1 MRCPYCDHDN
11 SRVTDSRDASDGIKR
26 RRECARCG
34 LRFTT
39 VERPFSAAQLVVKR
53 DGRREEF
60 DREKVRR
67 GIVISCGKLPVS
79 SQAID
84 RLVDEVVRQIGAVGK
99 AEVPGTM
106 IGQLVMEGL
115 KDLDHVAYVRFA
127 SVYRNFKDV
136 ESFAQEVEA
145 LQRDPD
151 PNTAAAL
158 EAQLSLPMAGGESR
172 EKSTKRPKK
181 PSWRL
186 VETRPRRLVNSSLR
200 RVNGACTSPTLN
212 PVDTPEKEHCRG

>member
-39 VERPFSAAQLVVKR
+39 VERPFTAAQLVVKR

-106 IGQLVMEGL
+106 VGQLVMEGL

-136 ESFAQEVEA
+136 ESFALEVEA

-151 PNTAAAL
+151 PHVDAAL
-158 EAQLSLPMAGGESR
+158 SAQLSLPMAGGETPGKTAR
-172 EKSTKRPKK
+172 RPKK
-181 PSWRL
+181 
-186 VETRPRRLVNSSLR
+186 
-200 RVNGACTSPTLN
+200 N
-212 PVDTPEKEHCRG
+212 PAEG

>member
-39 VERPFSAAQLVVKR
+39 VERPFTAAQLVVKR

-60 DREKVRR
+60 DREKVRN
-67 GIVISCGKLPVS
+67 GILTACTKRPVS

-84 RLVDEVVRQIGAVGK
+84 RLVDDVERQIGGLGK
-99 AEVPGTM
+99 AEVPGTV

-115 KDLDHVAYVRFA
+115 KSLDHVAYVRFA

-145 LQRDPD
+145 LQRDPEPHVD
-151 PNTAAAL
+151 AAL
-158 EAQLSLPMAGGESR
+158 AAQLSLPMASSETP
-172 EKSTKRPKK
+172 EKTVKRPKK
-181 PSWRL
+181 P
-186 VETRPRRLVNSSLR
+186 PA
-200 RVNGACTSPTLN
+200 G
-212 PVDTPEKEHCRG
+212 G

>member
-1 MRCPYCDHDN
+1 MKETRHRMRCPYCDHDD

-39 VERPFSAAQLVVKR
+39 VERPFTAAQLVVKR

-60 DREKVRR
+60 DREKIRSGVL
-67 GIVISCGKLPVS
+67 ISCAKLPVS

-84 RLVDEVVRQIGAVGK
+84 RLVDDVERQIVTLGK

-115 KDLDHVAYVRFA
+115 KALNHVAYVRFA
-127 SVYRNFKDV
+127 SVYRNFTDL

-158 EAQLSLPMAGGESR
+158 AAQLSLPMAGGETP
-172 EKSTKRPKK
+172 EKTVRRPKK
-181 PSWRL
+181 PAA
-186 VETRPRRLVNSSLR
+186 
-200 RVNGACTSPTLN
+200 G
-212 PVDTPEKEHCRG
+212 G

>member
-39 VERPFSAAQLVVKR
+39 VERPYTAAQLVVKR

-60 DREKVRR
+60 DREKVRN
-67 GIVISCGKLPVS
+67 GILTACTKRPVS

-84 RLVDEVVRQIGAVGK
+84 RLVDDVERQIGGLGK
-99 AEVPGTM
+99 AEVPGTV
-106 IGQLVMEGL
+106 IGQLVMEAL
-115 KDLDHVAYVRFA
+115 KALDHVAYVRFA
-127 SVYRNFKDV
+127 SVYRNFADL

-145 LQRDPD
+145 LQRDPEPHVD
-151 PNTAAAL
+151 AAL
-158 EAQLSLPMAGGESR
+158 AAQLSLPMASSETP
-172 EKSTKRPKK
+172 EKTIKRPKK
-181 PSWRL
+181 P
-186 VETRPRRLVNSSLR
+186 PA
-200 RVNGACTSPTLN
+200 G
-212 PVDTPEKEHCRG
+212 G

>member
-1 MRCPYCDHDN
+1 MRCPYCDHDD

-39 VERPFSAAQLVVKR
+39 VERPFTAAQLVVKR

-60 DREKVRR
+60 DREKIRSGVL
-67 GIVISCGKLPVS
+67 ISCAKLPVS

-84 RLVDEVVRQIGAVGK
+84 RLVDEVERQIVTLGK

-115 KDLDHVAYVRFA
+115 KALNHVAYVRFA
-127 SVYRNFKDV
+127 SVYRNFTDL

-158 EAQLSLPMAGGESR
+158 AAQLSLPIAGGETP
-172 EKSTKRPKK
+172 EKTVRRPKK
-181 PSWRL
+181 PAA
-186 VETRPRRLVNSSLR
+186 
-200 RVNGACTSPTLN
+200 G
-212 PVDTPEKEHCRG
+212 G

>member
-39 VERPFSAAQLVVKR
+39 VERPFTAAQLVVKR

-60 DREKVRR
+60 DREKVRN
-67 GIVISCGKLPVS
+67 GILTACTKRPVS

-84 RLVDEVVRQIGAVGK
+84 RLVDDVERQVGALGK

-115 KDLDHVAYVRFA
+115 KALDHVAYVRFA
-127 SVYRNFKDV
+127 SVYRNFTDL

-151 PNTAAAL
+151 PHVDAAL
-158 EAQLSLPMAGGESR
+158 SAQLSLPHGRQWKLLKRRLDDPRNLQPGDSTLSFPSASKRGHTGPSPCPVDRSR
-172 EKSTKRPKK
+172 E
-181 PSWRL
+181 
-186 VETRPRRLVNSSLR
+186 
-200 RVNGACTSPTLN
+200 
-212 PVDTPEKEHCRG
+212 EHSRG

>member
-39 VERPFSAAQLVVKR
+39 VERPFTAAQLVVKR

-79 SQAID
+79 AQAID

-145 LQRDPD
+145 LQRDPE
-151 PNTAAAL
+151 PNTAPRWRHSSPSLWPAASLAKSQLKDPRNPAL
-158 EAQLSLPMAGGESR
+158 ESRNPAPEASKIQASGGS
-172 EKSTKRPKK
+172 
-181 PSWRL
+181 
-186 VETRPRRLVNSSLR
+186 
-200 RVNGACTSPTLN
+200 
-212 PVDTPEKEHCRG
+212 

>member
-39 VERPFSAAQLVVKR
+39 VERPFTAAQLVVKR

-106 IGQLVMEGL
+106 VGQLVMEGL

-151 PNTAAAL
+151 PNMWQPRWRHSFPCPWPAVKL
-158 EAQLSLPMAGGESR
+158 EKRRSR
-172 EKSTKRPKK
+172 RPKK
-181 PSWRL
+181 PASRGI
-186 VETRPRRLVNSSLR
+186 VHFKPPSASKRGQFRAPRR
-200 RVNGACTSPTLN
+200 AQ
-212 PVDTPEKEHCRG
+212 

>member
-60 DREKVRR
+60 DREKVRN
-67 GIVISCGKLPVS
+67 GILTACTKRPVS

-84 RLVDEVVRQIGAVGK
+84 RLVDDVERQIGALGK

-106 IGQLVMEGL
+106 IGQLVMEAL
-115 KDLDHVAYVRFA
+115 KALDHVAYVRFA
-127 SVYRNFKDV
+127 SVYRNFADL

-151 PNTAAAL
+151 PQT
-158 EAQLSLPMAGGESR
+158 R
-172 EKSTKRPKK
+172 EKTVRRPKK
-181 PSWRL
+181 PPVW
-186 VETRPRRLVNSSLR
+186 TRRFRPSFPCPWPWQVKLPLKRRLDDPRNLQPGDS
-200 RVNGACTSPTLN
+200 TLSF
-212 PVDTPEKEHCRG
+212 PSASKRG

>member
-1 MRCPYCDHDN
+1 MRCPYCDYDN

-39 VERPFSAAQLVVKR
+39 VERPFTAAQLVVKR

-79 SQAID
+79 AQAID
-84 RLVDEVVRQIGAVGK
+84 RLVDDVERQIGALGK

-115 KDLDHVAYVRFA
+115 KSLDHVAYVRFA

-145 LQRDPD
+145 LQRDPE
-151 PNTAAAL
+151 PNTASAL

-172 EKSTKRPKK
+172 EKSTKKRGNPAPKASK
-181 PSWRL
+181 IQASGG
-186 VETRPRRLVNSSLR
+186 S
-200 RVNGACTSPTLN
+200 
-212 PVDTPEKEHCRG
+212 

>member
-1 MRCPYCDHDN
+1 M
-11 SRVTDSRDASDGIKR
+11 
-26 RRECARCG
+26 
-34 LRFTT
+34 
-39 VERPFSAAQLVVKR
+39 KR

-60 DREKVRR
+60 DREKVRNGVR
-67 GIVISCGKLPVS
+67 HLACAKLPVS

-84 RLVDEVVRQIGAVGK
+84 RLVDDVERQVVALGK

-115 KDLDHVAYVRFA
+115 KALHHVAYVRFA
-127 SVYRNFKDV
+127 SVYRNFTDL

-158 EAQLSLPMAGGESR
+158 EAQLFLAYGR
-172 EKSTKRPKK
+172 
-181 PSWRL
+181 
-186 VETRPRRLVNSSLR
+186 
-200 RVNGACTSPTLN
+200 
-212 PVDTPEKEHCRG
+212 H